1 MTYTVTRQHGT
12 TVTVIGAAL
21 SALTHTDA
29 VVPVGTTYTYQVAA
43 VVDGGEAVRS
53 SPVSVTGVPANQPP
67 QAVGTLPPRTL
78 PIADG
83 AVAVSVSDAFQ
94 DPEDDTL
101 TYGAVSSAP
110 SVATVGVS
118 GSTVTVKPLTAGTT
132 TITVTATDVDGSAM
146 SAARTFVVT
155 VPNRPPVTV
164 GSLADRFVRVSE
176 GVFTVEVSGAFS
188 DPDNDALTYGAVSSA
203 PSVASVEVSGSA
215 VSVTPVS
222 GGTAT
227 ISVTA
232 TDVAGSNTSATTTFT
247 ATVASRPPEAV
258 GSLPPVTRRV
268 ADGVVTVEVSGAFL
282 DPDGDV
288 LTYGAT
294 SSDPSVA
301 RAASSGST
309 VRVTPVSE
317 GTAVV
322 TVTATDVA
330 GSNMSATQTFAVT
343 VASNRSPE
351 AVGSLSALDLGVEDG
366 ARPVDVSGAFR
377 DLDDD
382 PLTYGAVSS
391 DPSVATVSVSASTVT
406 VTPVARGTATTT
418 VTARDAGGSNTT
430 ATQTFEV
437 TVANQAPAVAEALP
451 VLDLRVAEGPRS
463 VEVTSAFSDPDGDG
477 LTYGASSSDTSVA
490 TVSVSVAVSEAFED
504 PDDDPLTFEATS
516 SDPLVATASAT
527 GSTVRVSAVWSDGG
541 GEGDGGGPG
550 RVAGGAVVRADG
562 AEPGAGGGGHAAGVV
577 ARVWGTGRVGGRVGC
592 VRGSGG
598 RPADVRGDVVGAD
611 GGGGERVGL
620 DGDGDA
626 VVRGVGDGDGDGD
639 GRWRLEYVGDA
650 GVWGGRGRTA
660 AGDRWRSRRAPAD
673 RPPEAVGTLADRSL
687 TVGASRWL
695 WTWRRRSTIRTRTR

>member
-1 MTYTVTRQHGT
+1 M
-12 TVTVIGAAL
+12 
-21 SALTHTDA
+21 
-29 VVPVGTTYTYQVAA
+29 
-43 VVDGGEAVRS
+43 
-53 SPVSVTGVPANQPP
+53 
-67 QAVGTLPPRTL
+67 
-78 PIADG
+78 
-83 AVAVSVSDAFQ
+83 
-94 DPEDDTL
+94 
-101 TYGAVSSAP
+101 
-110 SVATVGVS
+110 
-118 GSTVTVKPLTAGTT
+118 
-132 TITVTATDVDGSAM
+132 
-146 SAARTFVVT
+146 
-155 VPNRPPVTV
+155 
-164 GSLADRFVRVSE
+164 
-176 GVFTVEVSGAFS
+176 
-188 DPDNDALTYGAVSSA
+188 
-203 PSVASVEVSGSA
+203 
-215 VSVTPVS
+215 TPVS

-294 SSDPSVA
+294 SSNPSVA

-430 ATQTFEV
+430 AT
-437 TVANQAPAVAEALP
+437 
-451 VLDLRVAEGPRS
+451 R
-463 VEVTSAFSDPDGDG
+463 
-477 LTYGASSSDTSVA
+477 
-490 TVSVSVAVSEAFED
+490 
-504 PDDDPLTFEATS
+504 
-516 SDPLVATASAT
+516 
-527 GSTVRVSAVWSDGG
+527 
-541 GEGDGGGPG
+541 
-550 RVAGGAVVRADG
+550 AGCR
-562 AEPGAGGGGHAAGVV
+562 
-577 ARVWGTGRVGGRVGC
+577 
-592 VRGSGG
+592 
-598 RPADVRGDVVGAD
+598 
-611 GGGGERVGL
+611 
-620 DGDGDA
+620 
-626 VVRGVGDGDGDGD
+626 
-639 GRWRLEYVGDA
+639 
-650 GVWGGRGRTA
+650 
-660 AGDRWRSRRAPAD
+660 RSRRSRRGWRTGGRCRWAGCRRCRCGPAGCA
-673 RPPEAVGTLADRSL
+673 R
-687 TVGASRWL
+687 
-695 WTWRRRSTIRTRTR
+695 